1 MTKGY
6 IIFTEQVTDAG
17 GIAAY
22 SAAAVPS
29 VIAAGGTAVIAGP
42 PSRIAEGE
50 WHGDITVVLEF
61 DSLDAANAWYEG
73 PDYQAV
79 IGQLGG
85 QSPFDADGLER
96 FPSERESR
104 RCPTFAK
111 VADMRS

>member
-6 IIFTEQVTDAG
+6 IIFTEQVTDPD
-17 GIAAY
+17 GISAY

-42 PSRIAEGE
+42 PKRVAEGE

-79 IGQLGG
+79 IGQRH
-85 QSPFDADGLER
+85 QSAISNVAVFEGFVP
-96 FPSERESR
+96 
-104 RCPTFAK
+104 PTPNQTGA
-111 VADMRS
+111 